1 MVLAEV
7 TDEEAAGEL
16 TSAWEDEVS
25 VIELVKEDKGLGFS
39 ILDFQVIWYIHFTV
53 VTATKLYRI
62 RLNKSCTKYVEFI

>member
-39 ILDFQVIWYIHFTV
+39 ILDFQVI
-53 VTATKLYRI
+53 
-62 RLNKSCTKYVEFI
+62 